1 MNDSISSLE
10 ILNPVIYCIKMES
23 SKSVTLVWLDRFSNP
38 LSQYTQHVV
47 TLIYR
52 APELLLNPQE
62 DVRYPP
68 SRKILYDSKVD
79 MWSAG

>member
-1 MNDSISSLE
+1 MAR
-10 ILNPVIYCIKMES
+10 
-23 SKSVTLVWLDRFSNP
+23 RFSNP

-68 SRKILYDSKVD
+68 SRKIIPENPGNFHEYIVRVK
-79 MWSAG
+79 